1 MIEGERDPNGK
12 FTVREIQEAFQAFDL
27 DNNNY
32 IGNAEIRH
40 VLINIGEQATDDEID
55 EMIRMVDK
63 DGDNLVSFEEFYAMV
78 TGGQAP
84 PPGIMGGA
92 TIGIASKTVGGQD
105 ESAKII
111 EIRQNRRVALQ
122 EFNDDN
128 KFKPESIKKIY
139 KRYQSF
145 DKNPNGLVNYNEFCD
160 IFQVE
165 ASPII
170 EKLFS
175 MFDKEKSG
183 EIDIKE
189 FLISLSNF
197 TGASKDER
205 LRFAFLV
212 FDEEG
217 NGVISKVE
225 LMRILKANHM
235 ATSDA
240 EVKRKAETI
249 MSQADK
255 DGDGVITF
263 DEFVVVSK
271 KYPNILFPTYTALEK
286 T

>member
-1 MIEGERDPNGK
+1 
-12 FTVREIQEAFQAFDL
+12 
-27 DNNNY
+27 
-32 IGNAEIRH
+32 
-40 VLINIGEQATDDEID
+40 
-55 EMIRMVDK
+55 MVDK

-78 TGGQAP
+78 TGGQSP
-84 PPGIMGGA
+84 PAGIMGGI
-92 TIGIASKTVGGQD
+92 TIGMSNKTMGGQED
-105 ESAKII
+105 SNKMI
-111 EIRQNRRVALQ
+111 EIRQNRRMCLQ
-122 EFNDDN
+122 EFSEDN

-145 DKNPNGLVNYNEFCD
+145 DKNMNGLINYNEFCD

-170 EKLFS
+170 EKLFG

-189 FLISLSNF
+189 FLISLNNF
-197 TGASKDER
+197 SGASKDER

-271 KYPNILFPTYTALEK
+271 KYPNILFPSYSSIESK
-286 T
+286 S